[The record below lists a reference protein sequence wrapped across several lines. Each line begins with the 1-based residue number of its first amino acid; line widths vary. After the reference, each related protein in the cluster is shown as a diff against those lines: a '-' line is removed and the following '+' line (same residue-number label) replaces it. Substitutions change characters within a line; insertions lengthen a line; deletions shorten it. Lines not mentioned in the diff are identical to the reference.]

1 MLGVFHKTDN
11 FSRVFIYM
19 RRMEPVPGLVR
30 RGVHGKV
37 GVLVAIL
44 MRQGSHPFSGL
55 IPIGSLF
62 SFFRQGKKREV

>member
-1 MLGVFHKTDN
+1 
-11 FSRVFIYM
+11 M

-37 GVLVAIL
+37 VVLVAIL